1 MAVAFRDY
9 YDALGVPRDAS
20 ADDIRSAYRKLAR
33 QYHPDVNKEPEAE
46 DRFKQISEA
55 YEVLRDEDKRR
66 RYDRLGANWRAG
78 QDVSGAPGFEEAF
91 RNGGAGVGGRGFGDV
106 RVDFGDGNFGDSGF
120 SDLFESLFSRGG
132 RGGGDAGP
140 GFGGFSM
147 RGSDQE
153 AVLELSLEEAARGG
167 RRQLSFGDGR
177 SFEVEIPRGVRD
189 GQVVRLAGQGSD
201 GMGGGASGDLLL
213 RIRLRPHPRFR
224 VEGRDLYV
232 DLPVSPWEAALG
244 ATVPVPTLDGEAKV
258 TVPGGSSGGRRLRLR
273 GQGLPAPDGGTAG
286 NLYAVIQIKVPAKLT
301 KAERELFE
309 KLQKTSKF
317 DPRKQ
322 R

>member
-1 MAVAFRDY
+1 
-9 YDALGVPRDAS
+9 
-20 ADDIRSAYRKLAR
+20 
-33 QYHPDVNKEPEAE
+33 
-46 DRFKQISEA
+46 
-55 YEVLRDEDKRR
+55 
-66 RYDRLGANWRAG
+66 
-78 QDVSGAPGFEEAF
+78 
-91 RNGGAGVGGRGFGDV
+91 
-106 RVDFGDGNFGDSGF
+106 
-120 SDLFESLFSRGG
+120 
-132 RGGGDAGP
+132 
-140 GFGGFSM
+140 FGGFSM

>member
-1 MAVAFRDY
+1 MAVAFQDY
-9 YDALGVPRDAS
+9 YEALGVPRDAS

-33 QYHPDVNKEPEAE
+33 QHHPDVNKEPGAE

-91 RNGGAGVGGRGFGDV
+91 RNGGGSGSGFGDV
-106 RVDFGDGNFGDSGF
+106 RVDFGGGGFGERGF

-167 RRQLSFGDGR
+167 QRHLSFADGR
-177 SFEVEIPRGVRD
+177 NLEIEIPRGVRD
-189 GQVVRLAGQGSD
+189 GQVIRLAGEGS
-201 GMGGGASGDLLL
+201 GGVRGGASGDLLL
-213 RIRLRPHPRFR
+213 RVRLRPHPRFR

-232 DLPVSPWEAALG
+232 DLPLSPWEAALG

-258 TVPGGSSGGRRLRLR
+258 TVPAGSSTGRRLRLR

-286 NLYAVIQIKVPAKLT
+286 NLYAVIQIKVPPKLT